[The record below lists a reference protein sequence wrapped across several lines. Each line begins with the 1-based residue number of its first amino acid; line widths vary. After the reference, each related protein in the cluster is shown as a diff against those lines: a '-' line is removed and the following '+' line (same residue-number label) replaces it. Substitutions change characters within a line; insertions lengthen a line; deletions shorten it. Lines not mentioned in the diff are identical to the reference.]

1 MGNMTTLLKLRQ
13 EAGISAKEVSI
24 RTGIPFELVVKAELG
39 VVRLRPQQARLII
52 NALNRAIPRK

>member
-1 MGNMTTLLKLRQ
+1 MTTLLKLRQ

>member
-1 MGNMTTLLKLRQ
+1 MTTLLKLRQ

-52 NALNRAIPRK
+52 NALNRAMPSK

>member
-13 EAGISAKEVSI
+13 KAGISAKELSI

-39 VVRLRPQQARLII
+39 VAKLHPQQARLIM
-52 NALNRAIPRK
+52 NALNRTMPSK